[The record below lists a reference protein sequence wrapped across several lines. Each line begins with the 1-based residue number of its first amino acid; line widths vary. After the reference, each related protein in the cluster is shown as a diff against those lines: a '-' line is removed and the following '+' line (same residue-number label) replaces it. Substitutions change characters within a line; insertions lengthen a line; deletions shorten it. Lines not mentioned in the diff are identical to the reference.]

1 MDNAAT
7 SFPKP
12 AAVHEAMMR
21 FATELGASPGR
32 GAYAEAREAGR
43 LMYECRQRICQLIN
57 GEKPEH
63 VIFTLNTSDA
73 LNIGIRGVV
82 QFARTS
88 QNKRPHVITTWMDH
102 NSVLRPLNALA
113 QRGEV
118 EQTRVPCDPRT
129 GLVDPDDI
137 RKAIQ
142 PNTCLIAVV
151 HGSNVTGTLQPIREI
166 GQIAR
171 AHDIPLLVDAAQT
184 VGHVPV
190 DVQADAIDLLA
201 FPGHKGLLGP
211 LGTGALYIR
220 PGIESR
226 MLTTREGGTG
236 SISELD
242 VQPEFMPDR
251 FEPGSHNA
259 IGIIGLSE
267 GVKWILDQ
275 GVEKLWAHEQS
286 LIRTMLEGLSD
297 LDGVTG
303 LTLYGPSGI
312 KHRCGV
318 FSLRIDGI
326 PAAQTLSDILE
337 KEYGILTRSG
347 IHCAPLAHETIGTHQ
362 LNGATRLSFGPFLTT
377 QDVRYACDALS
388 DICLRHACERTT
400 VTR

>member
-242 VQPEFMPDR
+242 VQPDFMPDR

-297 LDGVTG
+297 LDGATG

>member
-242 VQPEFMPDR
+242 VQPDFMPDR